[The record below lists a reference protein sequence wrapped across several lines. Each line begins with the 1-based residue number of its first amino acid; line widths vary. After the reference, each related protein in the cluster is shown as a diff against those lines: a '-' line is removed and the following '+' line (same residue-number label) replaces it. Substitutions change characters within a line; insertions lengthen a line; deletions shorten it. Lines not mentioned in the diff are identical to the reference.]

1 LRWLCVQ
8 IFRSQDYNALLFAF
22 KQLFE
27 KVEVTMPVASRATSA
42 EIYVICQKYRAPAKI
57 DPRLLDAKHLFK
69 ETIEAP
75 KVCLSCPFVNSL
87 PRISLRICRYI
98 HMLMVEST
106 AACFWFGPLQL
117 YAIRVFYWFR
127 SGVFGEFFPFSGSD
141 SADDVSVR

>member
-1 LRWLCVQ
+1 MVGVLGVVGVGGIWIDSVGNCVGLGVQ

-27 KVEVTMPVASRATSA
+27 KVEVTKPVASRATSA

-75 KVCLSCPFVNSL
+75 KVCVGFFFFVL
-87 PRISLRICRYI
+87 VARI
-98 HMLMVEST
+98 
-106 AACFWFGPLQL
+106 
-117 YAIRVFYWFR
+117 
-127 SGVFGEFFPFSGSD
+127 GS
-141 SADDVSVR
+141 V

>member
-1 LRWLCVQ
+1 MQ

-27 KVEVTMPVASRATSA
+27 KVEVTKPIASRATSA

-75 KVCLSCPFVNSL
+75 KVCV
-87 PRISLRICRYI
+87 
-98 HMLMVEST
+98 
-106 AACFWFGPLQL
+106 AA
-117 YAIRVFYWFR
+117 
-127 SGVFGEFFPFSGSD
+127 
-141 SADDVSVR
+141 SVYTILDYG

>member
-1 LRWLCVQ
+1 MQSIGLVIETFSPLGVRVFYVVVWVQVLSEVLRDPLKRIWGFLEWRGLKFFLLSWQ

-27 KVEVTMPVASRATSA
+27 KVEVTKPVASRATSA

-75 KVCLSCPFVNSL
+75 KVRLNF
-87 PRISLRICRYI
+87 
-98 HMLMVEST
+98 
-106 AACFWFGPLQL
+106 
-117 YAIRVFYWFR
+117 
-127 SGVFGEFFPFSGSD
+127 
-141 SADDVSVR
+141 